1 MSNCKLKYHSRH
13 FNLQLLIVNEYTPRA
28 AKPFPETPMRRT
40 APFSLIAAT
49 LGLLVGCAGDGHI
62 NLFGYTTAPPYDE
75 TIRTVYV
82 PIFENVSFRRGLE
95 FDLTRAV
102 IREIEAKTPYK
113 VANCRERADT
123 ELLGKIVSRRKALVN
138 QNQLGEVREAE
149 VSMVV
154 ELQWRDLR
162 PGHFGEYLS
171 RADAPR
177 KDDPL
182 KDSVTRDP
190 HDPAHKNDPFGRQ
203 AKDPNTIIVQPTGHF
218 IPELG
223 GSVTSAEQQIIDRLA
238 VQIVSLMEKPW

>member
-1 MSNCKLKYHSRH
+1 ML
-13 FNLQLLIVNEYTPRA
+13 
-28 AKPFPETPMRRT
+28 RT
-40 APFSLIAAT
+40 VSIGLIAAS
-49 LGLLVGCAGDGHI
+49 LGLLAGCAGDGHI
-62 NLFGYTTAPPYDE
+62 NIFGYTTAPPYDE

-95 FDLTRAV
+95 FDLTRVV

-113 VANCRERADT
+113 VASCRERADT
-123 ELLGKIVSRRKALVN
+123 ELLGKIVARRKALIN

-162 PGHFGEYLS
+162 PGHYGEFLS
-171 RADAPR
+171 HADDQR

-182 KDSVTRDP
+182 AKDSLAREPRDL
-190 HDPAHKNDPFGRQ
+190 ARKNDPFARQ
-203 AKDPNTIIVQPTGHF
+203 AKDSNTIVVQPTGHF

-223 GSVTSAEQQIIDRLA
+223 GSVTSAEKQIIDRLA
-238 VQIVSLMEKPW
+238 VQIVSLMERPW